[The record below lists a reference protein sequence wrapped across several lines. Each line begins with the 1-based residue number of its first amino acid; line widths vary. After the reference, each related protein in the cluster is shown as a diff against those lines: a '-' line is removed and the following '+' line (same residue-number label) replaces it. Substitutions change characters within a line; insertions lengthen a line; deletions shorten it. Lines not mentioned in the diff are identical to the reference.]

1 MSLRP
6 QAVESIPEDTF
17 RVAHAAFPKGDNPIL
32 ALRDHLSQLFS
43 DEDFIGL
50 YHRLGQ
56 PGYSPWRL
64 ILVCI
69 FQFMENLVVAQSN
82 MLSCAYGSND
92 TCTRM
97 HCLSYHIKLIPRYH
111 ESMKSSIGI

>member
-17 RVAHAAFPKGDNPIL
+17 RVAHSAFPKGDNPIL

-50 YHRLGQ
+50 YHRL
-56 PGYSPWRL
+56 
-64 ILVCI
+64 V
-69 FQFMENLVVAQSN
+69 
-82 MLSCAYGSND
+82 
-92 TCTRM
+92 
-97 HCLSYHIKLIPRYH
+97 PR
-111 ESMKSSIGI
+111 

>member
-17 RVAHAAFPKGDNPIL
+17 RVALAAFPKGNNPIM
-32 ALRDHLSQLFS
+32 AIRDHLSQVFS

-50 YHRLGQ
+50 YSRLGQ

-69 FQFMENLVVAQSN
+69 FQFMENLSDRQAAQAV
-82 MLSCAYGSND
+82 CARIDCLGQNGTPWGLPAGS
-92 TCTRM
+92 M
-97 HCLSYHIKLIPRYH
+97 P
-111 ESMKSSIGI
+111 